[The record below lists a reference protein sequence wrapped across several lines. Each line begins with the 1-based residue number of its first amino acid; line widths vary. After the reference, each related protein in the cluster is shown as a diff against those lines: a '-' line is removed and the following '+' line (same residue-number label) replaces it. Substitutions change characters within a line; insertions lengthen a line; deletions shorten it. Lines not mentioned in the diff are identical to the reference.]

1 MNVLVLGGAGYIGSH
16 TVKELIENGHGAV
29 VLDNLEIGHRK
40 AVDANAAFYE
50 GDLRDPALLDKVFND
65 NRIDACIDFAAY
77 TVVAESMAD
86 PLKYYGN
93 NVNGMHALLK
103 GMTKHNVTKIVF
115 SSTASVY
122 GIPERTPVLETD
134 KTEPINPYGETKL
147 AVEKML
153 KWAANAYGVQYIS
166 LRYFNVAG
174 AHVSGTIGEAHK
186 PETHLVPLAIRAALS
201 GNDFEIYGDDYDTA
215 DGTCIR
221 DYVHVTD
228 LAAAHILAVDKLLK
242 NGGCG
247 VYNLGNGKGFSNK
260 EIIEETEKVTGRAIN
275 KKYAKRRPGDPDIL
289 VASSEKIVRELNWRP
304 KYQRL
309 NEIIGSAYV
318 WHKNHPR
325 GFDEYKT

>member
-16 TVKELIENGHGAV
+16 TVRELIENGHSAV
-29 VLDNLEIGHRK
+29 VVDSLEIGHRK
-40 AVDANAAFYE
+40 AVDAGAVFYE
-50 GDLRDPALLDKVFND
+50 GDLKDPVLLDKVFNE
-65 NRIDACIDFAAY
+65 NKIDACIDFAAY

-93 NVNGMHALLK
+93 NLNGMHALLT
-103 GMTKHNVTKIVF
+103 GMLKHGADKIVF

-122 GIPERTPVLETD
+122 GIPERVPVVETD
-134 KTEPINPYGETKL
+134 KTAPINPYGETKL

-153 KWAANAYGVQYIS
+153 GWAANAYGVQYIS

-174 AHVSGTIGEAHK
+174 AHISGTIGEAHK
-186 PETHLVPLAIRAALS
+186 PETHLVPLAVRAALS
-201 GNDFEIYGDDYDTA
+201 GDKFEIYGDDYDTA
-215 DGTCIR
+215 DGTCVR

-228 LAAAHILAVDKLLK
+228 LAAAHILAVEKLMK
-242 NGGCG
+242 NGGSG

-260 EIIEETEKVTGRAIN
+260 EILDETERVTGRTIN
-275 KKYAKRRPGDPDIL
+275 KTYARRRPGDPDAL

-304 KYQRL
+304 KYARL
-309 NEIIGSAYV
+309 SEIIGSAYV

-325 GFDEYKT
+325 GYDE